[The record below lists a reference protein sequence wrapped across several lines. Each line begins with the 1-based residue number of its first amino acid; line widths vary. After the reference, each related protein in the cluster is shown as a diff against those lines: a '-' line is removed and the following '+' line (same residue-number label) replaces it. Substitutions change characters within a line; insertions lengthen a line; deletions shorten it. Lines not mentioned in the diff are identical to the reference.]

1 MRTLLTPCFFLTIAL
16 TGPLAGAPAGGRT
29 LEVGLGRAFPV
40 PSVAAAAAQ
49 PGDRVLVAPGRYRDC
64 TVWRTSDVT
73 IEAEQGEAVIFGP
86 VCAGKA
92 LFITAAPRIT
102 IIGIAFEGA
111 VADDGNG
118 AGIRAEG
125 GDLAIRR
132 VRFTGNQNGILTTN
146 SPAAALLI
154 EDSLFAANGALEP
167 ERQCAHGIYAGDLAR
182 VVIRRTRFEATRI
195 CHHVKSRARATEI
208 TDSEILDGPEGRAS
222 YLIDIPNGGDLLLRN
237 TRLRKGPETGNPTA
251 AVVIGAEGVRHP
263 TTSLRIEDNSFANLM
278 PRPTIFVRNLTQA
291 PALLSANALSGQVV
305 PLEGPGQVR

>member
-1 MRTLLTPCFFLTIAL
+1 MTRCLSLVLLLAALPAHAAELRVGPGERFL
-16 TGPLAGAPAGGRT
+16 R
-29 LEVGLGRAFPV
+29 
-40 PSVAAAAAQ
+40 PSQAAAAARA
-49 PGDRVLVAPGRYRDC
+49 GDRIVIRAGRYQDC
-64 TVWRTSDVT
+64 AAWTAPDLV
-73 IEAEQGEAVIFGP
+73 IEASGGAVEISGP

-102 IIGIAFEGA
+102 IVGITFRGA
-111 VADDGNG
+111 AAAAGNG

-125 GDLAIRR
+125 GDLTIRNS
-132 VRFTGNQNGILTTN
+132 RFEANQNGILT
-146 SPAAALLI
+146 SASLPAATLLV
-154 EDSLFAANGALEP
+154 EDSVFLANGALEP

-305 PLEGPGQVR
+305 PLEGPGLESPGQVR